1 MARREAR
8 VWRAAGAA
16 AVALLA
22 LLAAC
27 SVRVGRPA
35 PAAVGAVRE
44 VFHPRPGGRPY
55 SQAVRVGDTYYL
67 AGKIALTDSTRA
79 LGEARAAAET
89 REVLRAFGALL
100 DELGL
105 SFRDVVQVT
114 VYLADIGDYEEMNR
128 VYAEFF
134 PADPPARETVAVSGI
149 VAGARVE
156 ISMIAVGRGAGRG
169 PGR

>member
-1 MARREAR
+1 MARRDAW
-8 VWRAAGAA
+8 VSRAVGAA

-22 LLAAC
+22 LLAGC
-27 SVRVGRPA
+27 SVRVGRPVPA
-35 PAAVGAVRE
+35 PAGGGRE

-100 DELGL
+100 DEMGL

-128 VYAEFF
+128 VYAEFLT
-134 PADPPARETVAVSGI
+134 ADPPARETVAVSGI

-156 ISMIAVGRGAGRG
+156 ISMIAVRRGAAGRS
-169 PGR
+169 GR